1 MKKIKITKNQVKT
14 VISLIISIVLVS
26 AIALVVVHLANNAIE
41 ENEAFEKELKLQQAR
56 SYAVTVTAKTNH
68 INNVIFEDEAG
79 NLFVYNSP
87 DINLNSK
94 YVLVLD
100 DKDTA
105 TQRDDVIISV
115 VKEHPTTKTKK

>member
-1 MKKIKITKNQVKT
+1 MKKVKITKNQVKA

-68 INNVIFEDEAG
+68 INNVIFEDESG

-87 DINLNSK
+87 DISLNSK

>member
-1 MKKIKITKNQVKT
+1 MKKVKITKNQVKA
-14 VISLIISIVLVS
+14 VISLIISIVLCS
-26 AIALVVVHLANNAIE
+26 AIALVIIHLANNAIE

-68 INNVIFEDEAG
+68 INNVIFEDESG